1 MVVCSDPARRSSV
14 SLNPSTMADSLML
27 TGVLA
32 FCPDCRV
39 ETVFVAPEV
48 EDADPAER
56 SCTRCGAAVYAGPP
70 VSAAAVRGSRIA

>member
-1 MVVCSDPARRSSV
+1 MPRSSTV
-14 SLNPSTMADSLML
+14 PPNASNADSLML

-48 EDADPAER
+48 EEADPAER
-56 SCTRCGAAVYAGPP
+56 SCTRCGAAVYAGLPTGLP
-70 VSAAAVRGSRIA
+70 AGAAAVPGSRIA

>member
-14 SLNPSTMADSLML
+14 SLNPSTMADTLML

-70 VSAAAVRGSRIA
+70 VSAAAARGSRIA